1 MIAVMDKNN
10 GVYLMLPAH
19 LFSASKVQFLEKRR
33 IKLETSREKQKQ
45 NMKLKRPQTSVFT

>member
-10 GVYLMLPAH
+10 GVYLMSPAH

-33 IKLETSREKQKQ
+33 IKLETSREEQKQ